1 MLGQAMQLRIGGTN
15 CKDDHLWRQHKMGV
29 GKGEWKRHA
38 KKGVMQVL
46 ATGMGNEQI
55 KVATH
60 VGRQH
65 SWTFSNF
72 PQNCQPCQM
81 VLCDWTR
88 ERQADAPFGMAR
100 MSTPSVPASC

>member
-1 MLGQAMQLRIGGTN
+1 MAGTMLGQAMQLRIGGTN
-15 CKDDHLWRQHKMGV
+15 GGR
-29 GKGEWKRHA
+29 KRGMEKA
-38 KKGVMQVL
+38 RKKGVMQVL

-55 KVATH
+55 KDATH

-65 SWTFSNF
+65 SLTFSNF
-72 PQNCQPCQM
+72 PQNCQPFQM